1 MGYKKRSKI
10 LIETI
15 KRVYDNVLKKN
26 GFNNNSLGQIC

>member
-15 KRVYDNVLKKN
+15 KRVYDNVPKKN
-26 GFNNNSLGQIC
+26 GFNDKSLGEIC